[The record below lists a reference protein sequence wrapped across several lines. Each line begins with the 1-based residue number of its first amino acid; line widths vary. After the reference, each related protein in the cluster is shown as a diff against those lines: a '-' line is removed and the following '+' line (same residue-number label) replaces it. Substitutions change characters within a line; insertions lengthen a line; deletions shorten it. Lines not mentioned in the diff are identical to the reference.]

1 MKKIL
6 DKIIIIL
13 TILSFINSIC
23 NTEDEEVAKIRDTDD
38 CSKRSF
44 TDDETNEG
52 AYRCC
57 LVEKEVDRV
66 DFYGTEFSCIALT
79 ANDYD
84 KVKDLVDTMEKENG
98 VDDVSIDCNS
108 KYIKFGLLSLSL
120 LLF

>member
-23 NTEDEEVAKIRDTDD
+23 NTEDDDVTKIRDSED
-38 CSKRSF
+38 CTKRSF
-44 TDDETNEG
+44 SDDETYEG

-57 LVEKEVDRV
+57 LVEKEVSRV

-108 KYIKFGLLSLSL
+108 KYLKFGLLSLVI

>member
-38 CSKRSF
+38 CSRRSF

-66 DFYGTEFSCIALT
+66 DFYGKEFSCIALT
-79 ANDYD
+79 ATDYD
-84 KVKDLVDTMEKENG
+84 KVKDLVKTMEKENG

-108 KYIKFGLLSLSL
+108 KYLKFGLLSLSL